1 MEGEPTMRR
10 RLITIAAMSMVA
22 ITLLTPALASAGQPT
37 GLPENVILAESS
49 RSAVTIARYAN
60 RCLTTEIFLS
70 VSNQQQESNDGS
82 NTDYRVVSLGVYQVH
97 TCQDEVLLD
106 IELNTDQ
113 LDFNVNDQLSGA
125 SVSGQT
131 VATNATGEEIPVSLA
146 VMWTPTSPRTT
157 HQFSDEI
164 TVVNPATG
172 EDLPVVQEETQIDRP
187 AQARGTITVG
197 DQTFQFANRDEDT
210 FFVGFDLTWTML
222 AQ

>member
-1 MEGEPTMRR
+1 MRR
-10 RLITIAAMSMVA
+10 RLATIAAMSMVV
-22 ITLLTPALASAGQPT
+22 ITLLTPSLASASQPT

-60 RCLTTEIFLS
+60 RCVTTELFLA
-70 VSNQQQESNDGS
+70 VSNQQQASNDGS
-82 NTDYRVVSLGVYQVH
+82 NTDYREVSLGVYQVH

-106 IELNTDQ
+106 VELNTAQ
-113 LDFNVNDQLSGA
+113 LDFNVKDQLSGA

-131 VATNATGEEIPVSLA
+131 VATNATGEEIPVSFA
-146 VMWTPTSPRTT
+146 VMWSPTGPRAA

-164 TVVNPATG
+164 TVANPATG
-172 EDLPVVQEETQIDRP
+172 EDVSVLQDETQVDRP

-197 DQTFQFANRDEDT
+197 DQTFEFANRDDDT

>member
-1 MEGEPTMRR
+1 MRR
-10 RLITIAAMSMVA
+10 RLATIAAMSMVA
-22 ITLLTPALASAGQPT
+22 ITLLTPSLASAGQPT

-60 RCLTTEIFLS
+60 RCVTTEIFLA
-70 VSNQQQESNDGS
+70 VSNQQRASNDGS
-82 NTDYRVVSLGVYQVH
+82 STDYRVVSLGVYQVH

-113 LDFNVNDQLSGA
+113 LDFNVKDQLSGA

-131 VATNATGEEIPVSLA
+131 VATNATGDEVPVSLA
-146 VMWTPTSPRTT
+146 VMWTPTGPRTT

-172 EDLPVVQEETQIDRP
+172 EDVPVLQEETQIDRT
-187 AQARGTITVG
+187 AQASGTITVG
-197 DQTFQFANRDEDT
+197 DQTFQINDRSVDT
-210 FFVGFDLTWTML
+210 FFVGFDLTWTTL

>member
-1 MEGEPTMRR
+1 MRH
-10 RLITIAAMSMVA
+10 RLATIAAMSMVV
-22 ITLLTPALASAGQPT
+22 ITLLTPSLASAGQPK

-60 RCLTTEIFLS
+60 RCLTTEIFLA
-70 VSNQQQESNDGS
+70 VSNQQQASNGGS
-82 NTDYRVVSLGVYQVH
+82 TAEYREVSLGVYQVH
-97 TCQDEVLLD
+97 TCQDKVLLD

-146 VMWTPTSPRTT
+146 VMWTPTGPRTT

-172 EDLPVVQEETQIDRP
+172 EDVSVLQEEIQIDRP

-197 DQTFQFANRDEDT
+197 DQTFQITNRDEDT